1 MFLLTLGL
9 LVRWVQIA
17 TATLLAVYL
26 ASLHSFFPASDTI
39 PIHIGHRSA
48 DIGHRSNAS
57 ENCPVCLRN
66 HCPISIGIG
75 VRYGLEQVS
84 DLNRN
89 RCPICVGI
97 RSLLL
102 AQLLIVLAMK
112 M

>member
-1 MFLLTLGL
+1 MFLLPLGL

-26 ASLHSFFPASDTI
+26 ASLHSFFPAFSDTL
-39 PIHIGHRSA
+39 PIH
-48 DIGHRSNAS
+48 IGHRSNAS
-57 ENCPVCLRN
+57 ENCPISLRN

-89 RCPICVGI
+89 QCPICIGI
-97 RSLLL
+97 RKREVPREGRVNFTIFLP
-102 AQLLIVLAMK
+102 I
-112 M
+112 

>member
-1 MFLLTLGL
+1 MFLLPLGL

-26 ASLHSFFPASDTI
+26 ASLHSFFPAFSDTI
-39 PIHIGHRSA
+39 PIHIGHRS
-48 DIGHRSNAS
+48 NAS
-57 ENCPVCLRN
+57 ENCPISLRN

-89 RCPICVGI
+89 QCPICIGI
-97 RSLLL
+97 RTRPAPVAAGNGQSS
-102 AQLLIVLAMK
+102 Q
-112 M
+112 